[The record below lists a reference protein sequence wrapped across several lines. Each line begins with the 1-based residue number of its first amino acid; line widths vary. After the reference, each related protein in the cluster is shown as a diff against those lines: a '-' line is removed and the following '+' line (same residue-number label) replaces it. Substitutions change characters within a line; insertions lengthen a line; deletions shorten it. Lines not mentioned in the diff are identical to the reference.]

1 MKKVLAVTY
10 GLPFPLFEGS
20 KIRDHCLLRAMAGE
34 VEVHLLCFCKD
45 DPDPKDLGPLPS
57 FCSSVETYAVPQS
70 KAPTGMLPHLMSG
83 RPLATFPFYF
93 PEFAARVTALARQHQ
108 VDVVQVEHS
117 FLAPYVS
124 AIPRGCVRV
133 QSLHNIG
140 ERQYASMAR
149 MERTSPAAW
158 LKAMAMR
165 GWEAEWAGRFDG
177 VVTVSEE
184 EKEWL
189 LRRSPRTPVAV
200 IPNGVDCG
208 ALQPLPEPEAGND
221 LLFIGT
227 LGYPPNAD
235 AVRWLVEAIL
245 PRIRAAIPDAR
256 LVVVGRGPGA
266 GLRSLAAT
274 GAFELHADVP
284 EILPYYRRCRLSLV
298 PLRAGGGTR
307 LKILEAMAL
316 ERPVVS
322 TSVGCEGLGVSHGQ
336 QLLIGD
342 SPETLAGHMVAVL
355 TDDSLRR
362 GLVRSA
368 RKFVEQNHDWPA
380 LGRRQI
386 AFYNQLMAA
395 RQQMTS

>member
-1 MKKVLAVTY
+1 VKVLAVTY

-20 KIRDHCLLRAMAGE
+20 KIRDHCLLRAMASE
-34 VEVHLLCFCKD
+34 AEVHLLCFCKD
-45 DPDPKDLGPLPS
+45 DPDPQDLGPLPS
-57 FCSSVETYAVPQS
+57 FCSSVETYSVPSS
-70 KAPTGMLPHLMSG
+70 KTPLGLLPHLMCG

-93 PEFAARVTALARQHQ
+93 SEFAARITDLAQKHR

-117 FLAPYVS
+117 FLASYLA
-124 AIPRGCVRV
+124 AIPPGCVRV

-140 ERQYASMAR
+140 ESQYASMAR

-158 LKAMAMR
+158 LKALAMR

-177 VVTVSEE
+177 VITVSQQ
-184 EKEWL
+184 EKDWL
-189 LRRSPRTPVAV
+189 LRRSPHAPVTV
-200 IPNGVDCG
+200 IPNGVDCS
-208 ALQPLPEPEAGND
+208 ALQPLPEPAAGND

-245 PRIRAAIPDAR
+245 PRVRLSVPDAR
-256 LVVVGRGPGA
+256 LVVVGRSPGSD
-266 GLRSLAAT
+266 LRSLARA

-284 EILPYYRRCRLSLV
+284 EILPYYGRCRVSLV

-322 TSVGCEGLGVSHGQ
+322 TSTGCEGLAVSHGT

-342 SPETLAGHMVAVL
+342 SPEALSAQIVSVL
-355 TDDSLRR
+355 MNEALRR
-362 GLVRSA
+362 SLVRSA
-368 RKFVEQNHDWPA
+368 RQFVELNHDWPA

-386 AFYNQLMAA
+386 AFYNQLMATR
-395 RQQMTS
+395 RQSST